1 MWPVSL
7 QQLTCV
13 LWLFSG
19 WCELT
24 IELMCHE
31 RMTIGFKQSKV
42 SVCCWYIWWN
52 FVGLILFVCEAESI
66 QNNFSL
72 YTLICHCLNSLY
84 YNLMILSDWSLP
96 LKSCLCASP
105 SSLYGQK
112 VHLSQS
118 FLHKSDWKREKQ
130 PAFSCEAIL
139 RFTDWLQG
147 LCSCLPLC
155 CHCLENKQV
164 HSSWLP
170 LHKKLYIS
178 SPPLLENWMLYLT

>member
-1 MWPVSL
+1 
-7 QQLTCV
+7 
-13 LWLFSG
+13 
-19 WCELT
+19 
-24 IELMCHE
+24 MCHE
-31 RMTIGFKQSKV
+31 RMTIRFKQSKV

-66 QNNFSL
+66 QNHFSL

-84 YNLMILSDWSLP
+84 YNLMILSDWSLL

-130 PAFSCEAIL
+130 PAPSCEAIL

-147 LCSCLPLC
+147 LCSRLPLC

-164 HSSWLP
+164 HSNWLP
-170 LHKKLYIS
+170 LHIKLYIS
-178 SPPLLENWMLYLT
+178 LKGGVFFINSTFVRELNVIFDVTTLQSHTLKNTI